1 MKNGRLIQ
9 DLRTIELTNLVAKH
23 GGAPCIAG
31 DMVDQN
37 VAPSVGDASL
47 VIEGEGLTRK
57 RPLCF
62 SGVYSSWSTFFAPR
76 EQAGVQAVHVRKFT
90 LSRPLNGFLE

>member
-47 VIEGEGLTRK
+47 VIEGEEFEANVIQCVGAQIIFESGRFEEIARK
-57 RPLCF
+57 I
-62 SGVYSSWSTFFAPR
+62 S
-76 EQAGVQAVHVRKFT
+76 
-90 LSRPLNGFLE
+90 